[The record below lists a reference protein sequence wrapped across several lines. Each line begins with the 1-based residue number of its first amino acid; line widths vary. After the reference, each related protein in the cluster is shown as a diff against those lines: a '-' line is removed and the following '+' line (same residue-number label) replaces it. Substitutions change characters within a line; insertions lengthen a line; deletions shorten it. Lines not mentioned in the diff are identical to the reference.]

1 MITIGVGGDS
11 SAEAITRLAKVI
23 FLSKSKIVLLYLALI
38 RSCEIILSSFSRLN
52 SASDDDNNKIQLY

>member
-1 MITIGVGGDS
+1 
-11 SAEAITRLAKVI
+11 
-23 FLSKSKIVLLYLALI
+23 LALI